1 MDRREELKKELEGLN
16 DEELFIIR
24 SCSKKREQI
33 YEELRE
39 LDRKEQKAAT
49 EYRSP
54 NWIRRSEAN
63 KKNLA
68 MYNVVYQL
76 LIENPQGMKSGE
88 IKKILQD
95 RYNFKPSNM
104 TQFMNNFRLKYP
116 NVIKPIKAFYK
127 LKG

>member
-1 MDRREELKKELEGLN
+1 
-16 DEELFIIR
+16 
-24 SCSKKREQI
+24 
-33 YEELRE
+33 
-39 LDRKEQKAAT
+39 
-49 EYRSP
+49 
-54 NWIRRSEAN
+54 
-63 KKNLA
+63 